1 MTAATKISSCV
12 DCGTPIIGDRL
23 RCPACHD
30 FHAARMVAS
39 HQDDATDD
47 DATDDAVT
55 APRSRQRV
63 HVVNRRSSPPGSLV
77 RWVVAVEALGIVVLA
92 LVLLVKGCSS

>member
-47 DATDDAVT
+47 AVT

-63 HVVNRRSSPPGSLV
+63 HVVNRSSSPPGSLV
-77 RWVVAVEALGIVVLA
+77 RWVVAIEALGIVVLA